1 MKSFKQ
7 FLIDFY
13 RDEEGLTTVEY
24 AVAGALVAAGVV
36 AAFGDLGDEVNRAIT
51 GIGDTIGTENTAN
64 GYTDTTAAPTP

>member
-24 AVAGALVAAGVV
+24 AVAGALVAAAVV
-36 AAFGDLGDEVNRAIT
+36 TAFSELGGEVETTISGLKDELA
-51 GIGDTIGTENTAN
+51 TAN
-64 GYTDTTAAPTP
+64 SGS